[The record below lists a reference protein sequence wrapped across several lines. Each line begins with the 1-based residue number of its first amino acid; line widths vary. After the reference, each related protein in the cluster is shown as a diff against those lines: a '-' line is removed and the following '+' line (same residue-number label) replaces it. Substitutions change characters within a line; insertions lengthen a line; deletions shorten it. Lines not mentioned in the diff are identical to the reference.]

1 MFYKELAS
9 LGLCSGQAAARAPP
23 PHPTVGGPRRDKR
36 AAPRP
41 PSGSRVVYK
50 THPDKPHHARPWG

>member
-50 THPDKPHHARPWG
+50 TPGP